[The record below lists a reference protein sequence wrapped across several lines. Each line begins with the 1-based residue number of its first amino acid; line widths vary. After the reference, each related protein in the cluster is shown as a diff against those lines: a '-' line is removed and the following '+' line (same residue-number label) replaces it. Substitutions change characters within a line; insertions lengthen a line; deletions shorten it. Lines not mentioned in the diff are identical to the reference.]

1 MMYAATTFILET
13 MQTMLHSEMEDIL
26 LKLCDERGHLAEKCC
41 DNAMI
46 P

>member
-26 LKLCDERGHLAEKCC
+26 LKLCDERGEVTWLK
-41 DNAMI
+41 NAVTMQ
-46 P
+46 